1 LNATP
6 HSRARANTLRVPG
19 ARERAGARG
28 RRGRRGARDGEKK
41 GARKEEERGGG
52 GREREGEGEGRGAH
66 LGDPIPAITIT
77 KTWGTT
83 GKR

>member
-1 LNATP
+1 
-6 HSRARANTLRVPG
+6 VPG

-52 GREREGEGEGRGAH
+52 GEEREGEGEGRGAH
-66 LGDPIPAITIT
+66 LGVQIRRSPSLKPRTP
-77 KTWGTT
+77 WGERER
-83 GKR
+83 GGGEEVDAREN